1 MYYYR
6 YLGIHTGSTEC
17 LVVRL
22 GWTSGGLVERPRGD
36 WLISAQGCSVL
47 SGAT

>member
-22 GWTSGGLVERPRGD
+22 GWTSGGLVERPRG
-36 WLISAQGCSVL
+36 GT
-47 SGAT
+47 G